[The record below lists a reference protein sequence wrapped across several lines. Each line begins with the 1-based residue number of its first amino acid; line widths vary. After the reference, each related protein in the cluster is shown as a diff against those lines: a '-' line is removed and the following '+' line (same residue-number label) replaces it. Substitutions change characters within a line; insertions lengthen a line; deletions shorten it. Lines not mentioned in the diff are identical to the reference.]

1 MLFEFYFVLYVG
13 FNITLIE
20 NEFIILLLLIL

>member
-13 FNITLIE
+13 FNNTLIE